1 MRRRLFDEFVEV
13 EPPVYAPPEPREVEW
28 VEDEPIGVILGP
40 TGAPISVV
48 MPERRPFGFQSR
60 RHR

>member
-1 MRRRLFDEFVEV
+1 MRYRLFDDYVE

-48 MPERRPFGFQSR
+48 MPERRPFGFQFGR
-60 RHR
+60 RR